1 MKKIFALLFALVASF
16 GLLTSCELNQ
26 KTPTE
31 PVEPTEPTVEEIS
44 QDLKNAKNY
53 VKNIYQATEGK
64 VTANMDRAAK
74 VPVGTSKSAK
84 VDWAVEVTSGDANAV
99 SVQKAEDGS
108 KWVVNVK
115 YDNTIT
121 AEVKFV
127 LTATIT
133 LEDGESTTISF
144 NYTIPVFE
152 ANTIAE
158 MIKEADKEKIY
169 FLEGVITAVN
179 KTEGNTAFIITDAT
193 GSIFCY
199 DGLEVKLGQKVQI
212 TGNYSAYNDAFHQL
226 AKPALVKVLAEN
238 QDLATVCGTPLVT
251 TAQAINEA
259 AKAEGATA
267 VSLTE
272 AYGGKFLE
280 VTGYVVNANGYANL
294 AVAADVASCCNLYA
308 NDDLNLKSFIGAKVV
323 VKGYARGVSVGNGIT
338 IQLQS
343 VELAPGESM
352 PTPPAAEIEEPAV
365 TNKTLAEIIAMD
377 DANNLKAAYKVTTTV
392 YKLGQK
398 EEDTAAGIF
407 GNLWVGTADSNI
419 LVYGATAT
427 STALTWDKTTGT
439 YSYANPKDFESN
451 ELTKGIKV
459 GDTLELLVVRSAYKG
474 TPQLMAIVL
483 KVNENTPVVNV
494 PFDTETEYAFGFNN
508 GTSTYYI
515 TGEMSGT
522 YGATTTTATEA
533 GKVKVEAAT
542 DGYYLT
548 VTVGTA
554 KKYINLV
561 EGTNSKGNATVY
573 VSIDATAST
582 VYTWNAEYATFT
594 APMLDT
600 DYYMGTYSTFTTLS
614 ASKLSYAATSYP
626 SHLYKDGAAL
636 GVKVEEDTP
645 TEEAPEVDVTATIS
659 FADVANRTEQTTEKQ
674 VWVQNGI
681 TVTNDKAASTSNV
694 ADYKN
699 PARFYKS
706 SDLKIEYT
714 SNVTTIIV
722 NCNTE
727 GYATALA
734 ASTITGGTAVANG
747 KVVTITLTTPATS
760 IAITSLSAQVRVDS
774 ISVVAA
780 E

>member
-308 NDDLNLKSFIGAKVV
+308 NANLNLKSFVGQKVV
-323 VKGYARGVSVGNGIT
+323 VKGFARGVSVGNGIT
-338 IQLQS
+338 IQVQS
-343 VELAPGESM
+343 VELAEVEDM
-352 PTPPAAEIEEPAV
+352 TTPPIVEENAIV
-365 TNKTLAEIIAMD
+365 VKTLKEALELVD
-377 DANNLKAAYKVTTTV
+377 GKKVIVTGRVKSIDSKWSIQYNYMSITIT
-392 YKLGQK
+392 
-398 EEDTAAGIF
+398 D
-407 GNLWVGTADSNI
+407 GTADYYVYRMKNCVNI
-419 LVYGATAT
+419 NDLIEITGITSSSDGKKQLAAGSTSEIIGIYVDRTFLADIDVLDDGTHVIVRGFVKEINTEWSEQYGNISVTITDGISDLYVYR
-427 STALTWDKTTGT
+427 LKT
-439 YSYANPKDFESN
+439 NV
-451 ELTKGIKV
+451 KV
-459 GDTLELLVVRSAYKG
+459 GDELIIYGQVGSY
-474 TPQLMAIVL
+474 
-483 KVNENTPVVNV
+483 
-494 PFDTETEYAFGFNN
+494 N
-508 GTSTYYI
+508 GDKQI
-515 TGEMSGT
+515 
-522 YGATTTTATEA
+522 AA
-533 GKVKVEAAT
+533 G
-542 DGYYLT
+542 
-548 VTVGTA
+548 
-554 KKYINLV
+554 
-561 EGTNSKGNATVY
+561 
-573 VSIDATAST
+573 
-582 VYTWNAEYATFT
+582 
-594 APMLDT
+594 
-600 DYYMGTYSTFTTLS
+600 
-614 ASKLSYAATSYP
+614 SYA
-626 SHLYKDGAAL
+626 D
-636 GVKVEEDTP
+636 
-645 TEEAPEVDVTATIS
+645 I
-659 FADVANRTEQTTEKQ
+659 
-674 VWVQNGI
+674 
-681 TVTNDKAASTSNV
+681 
-694 ADYKN
+694 
-699 PARFYKS
+699 
-706 SDLKIEYT
+706 
-714 SNVTTIIV
+714 
-722 NCNTE
+722 
-727 GYATALA
+727 
-734 ASTITGGTAVANG
+734 
-747 KVVTITLTTPATS
+747 
-760 IAITSLSAQVRVDS
+760 LSK
-774 ISVVAA
+774 
-780 E
+780 

>member
-31 PVEPTEPTVEEIS
+31 PVESTEPTVEEIS

-377 DANNLKAAYKVTTTV
+377 DANNLKAAYKVTATV
-392 YKLGQK
+392 SKLGQK
-398 EEDTAAGIF
+398 EDQTVAGAY
-407 GNLWVGTADSNI
+407 GNLWVGEGDEKI

-427 STALTWDKTTGT
+427 ASALAWDKTTGT
-439 YSYANPKDFESN
+439 YVYTNAKDFDTN
-451 ELTKGIKV
+451 EFTKDIKV
-459 GDTLELLVVRSAYKG
+459 GDELELLAVRSAYKG
-474 TPQLMAIVL
+474 TPQLMVIVL
-483 KVNENTPVVNV
+483 KVNGVANTPV
-494 PFDTETEYAFGFNN
+494 ETPE
-508 GTSTYYI
+508 TPETPEK
-515 TGEMSGT
+515 TPEGEVSELPTTLAAGT
-522 YGATTTTATEA
+522 Y
-533 GKVKVEAAT
+533 
-542 DGYYLT
+542 
-548 VTVGTA
+548 
-554 KKYINLV
+554 
-561 EGTNSKGNATVY
+561 
-573 VSIDATAST
+573 
-582 VYTWNAEYATFT
+582 
-594 APMLDT
+594 
-600 DYYMGTYSTFTTLS
+600 
-614 ASKLSYAATSYP
+614 
-626 SHLYKDGAAL
+626 
-636 GVKVEEDTP
+636 
-645 TEEAPEVDVTATIS
+645 
-659 FADVANRTEQTTEKQ
+659 
-674 VWVQNGI
+674 
-681 TVTNDKAASTSNV
+681 
-694 ADYKN
+694 
-699 PARFYKS
+699 
-706 SDLKIEYT
+706 
-714 SNVTTIIV
+714 
-722 NCNTE
+722 
-727 GYATALA
+727 
-734 ASTITGGTAVANG
+734 
-747 KVVTITLTTPATS
+747 TITLTAKVEETTNFVEGNNATTVGLD
-760 IAITSLSAQVRVDS
+760 ATLFN
-774 ISVVAA
+774 VVAA
-780 E
+780 GNDYAGYKGGTTLPGLAKDGTIRLYAGSNSSANGNSVTISALEVEGFTITFKSVELTADTSKKDGTYSVNGIACTAPVTSDHTVENFELTGNTVTIQNTSNAGKQIRFKTIVITVVVTAK

>member
-377 DANNLKAAYKVTTTV
+377 DANNLKAAYKVTATV
-392 YKLGQK
+392 SKLGQK
-398 EEDTAAGIF
+398 EDQTVAGAY
-407 GNLWVGTADSNI
+407 GNLWVGEGDEKI

-427 STALTWDKTTGT
+427 ASALAWDKTTGT
-439 YSYANPKDFESN
+439 YVYTNAKDFDTN
-451 ELTKGIKV
+451 EFTKDIKV
-459 GDTLELLVVRSAYKG
+459 GDELELLAVRSAYKG
-474 TPQLMAIVL
+474 TPQLMVIVL
-483 KVNENTPVVNV
+483 KVNGVAHTPVET
-494 PFDTETEYAFGFNN
+494 PETPEKPTLPTEPTT
-508 GTSTYYI
+508 TSTI
-515 TGEMSGT
+515 TEVLATAEGT
-522 YGATTTTATEA
+522 V
-533 GKVKVEAAT
+533 VKVELEIKTIKDTAKGNFVLT
-542 DGYYLT
+542 DGTNTIEVYGLSDKNGVAYGSWT
-548 VTVGTA
+548 SGNDFAIGDTIVIYGTRSSFTGSWA
-554 KKYINLV
+554 GAPTIDQIQ
-561 EGTNSKGNATVY
+561 NAVF
-573 VSIDATAST
+573 VSIEKKPVDASKIASYLFSKAMPT
-582 VYTWNAEYATFT
+582 GLT
-594 APMLDT
+594 
-600 DYYMGTYSTFTTLS
+600 SS
-614 ASKLSYAATSYP
+614 ASSPAFYGDGG
-626 SHLYKDGAAL
+626 YK
-636 GVKVEEDTP
+636 
-645 TEEAPEVDVTATIS
+645 
-659 FADVANRTEQTTEKQ
+659 FN
-674 VWVQNGI
+674 
-681 TVTNDKAASTSNV
+681 SN
-694 ADYKN
+694 
-699 PARFYKS
+699 S
-706 SDLKIEYT
+706 
-714 SNVTTIIV
+714 
-722 NCNTE
+722 
-727 GYATALA
+727 
-734 ASTITGGTAVANG
+734 AV
-747 KVVTITLTTPATS
+747 ITLTTAAFEAQSS
-760 IAITSLSAQVRVDS
+760 IKVNLIVNALNAKKTEAGEVTTTFTVCGLDASGN
-774 ISVVAA
+774 VVATQTIASNAVVAGDNVVTLTGTGIVKVTVAFNDFPSNADGFLCNVSLGGIVINKVVA

>member
-377 DANNLKAAYKVTTTV
+377 DANNLKAAYKVTATV
-392 YKLGQK
+392 SKLGQK
-398 EEDTAAGIF
+398 EDQTVAGAY
-407 GNLWVGTADSNI
+407 GNLWVGEGDEKI

-427 STALTWDKTTGT
+427 ASALAWDKTTGT
-439 YSYANPKDFESN
+439 YVYTNAKDFDTN
-451 ELTKGIKV
+451 EFTKDIKV
-459 GDTLELLVVRSAYKG
+459 GDELELLAVRSAYKG
-474 TPQLMAIVL
+474 TPQLMVIVL
-483 KVNENTPVVNV
+483 KVNGVANTPVETPETPETPEKTPEGNV
-494 PFDTETEYAFGFNN
+494 STTGGLVIATYADTKSWAN
-508 GTSTYYI
+508 GTLYDSITYD
-515 TGEMSGT
+515 EN
-522 YGATTTTATEA
+522 TTITAT
-533 GKVKVEAAT
+533 
-542 DGYYLT
+542 
-548 VTVGTA
+548 GT
-554 KKYINLV
+554 
-561 EGTNSKGNATVY
+561 
-573 VSIDATAST
+573 
-582 VYTWNAEYATFT
+582 
-594 APMLDT
+594 
-600 DYYMGTYSTFTTLS
+600 
-614 ASKLSYAATSYP
+614 
-626 SHLYKDGAAL
+626 
-636 GVKVEEDTP
+636 
-645 TEEAPEVDVTATIS
+645 
-659 FADVANRTEQTTEKQ
+659 
-674 VWVQNGI
+674 QNGDWGLNTGKYYENGENWRI
-681 TVTNDKAASTSNV
+681 YQNE
-694 ADYKN
+694 N
-699 PARFYKS
+699 PQ
-706 SDLKIEYT
+706 
-714 SNVTTIIV
+714 
-722 NCNTE
+722 
-727 GYATALA
+727 
-734 ASTITGGTAVANG
+734 
-747 KVVTITLTTPATS
+747 VTITSSKT
-760 IAITSLSAQVRVDS
+760 IA
-774 ISVVAA
+774 SVVIEYASQNTGTLTLNGEAIASGTSVEVNAKTITFSVGNTGEATNGQARITKITIVYA